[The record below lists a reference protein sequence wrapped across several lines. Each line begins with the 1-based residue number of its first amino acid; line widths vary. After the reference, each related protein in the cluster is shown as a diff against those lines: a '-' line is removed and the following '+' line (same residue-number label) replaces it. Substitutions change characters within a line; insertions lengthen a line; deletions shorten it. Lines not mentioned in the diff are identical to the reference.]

1 MVQRTCKVCQQPWD
15 FRGGSTLCSDECRT
29 EWEDVLRRG
38 AYRRIVAPH
47 RKHLDLVT
55 RDVEAGMATQE
66 QKHAALENLKRARA
80 LYNEFLASSNP
91 RKFLE
96 DLV

>member
-1 MVQRTCKVCQQPWD
+1 MVQQTCKVCQQTWD

-55 RDVEAGMATQE
+55 RDVEAGMATQK
-66 QKHAALENLKRARA
+66 QKHAALKNLEGARD
-80 LYNEFLASSNP
+80 LYSAFLASLNP
-91 RKFLE
+91 RQFLE
-96 DLV
+96 DLI

>member
-1 MVQRTCKVCQQPWD
+1 MVQRTCKVCQQNWD
-15 FRGGSTLCSDECRT
+15 FRGGSTICSDECRT
-29 EWEDVLRRG
+29 EWVDVLRPR
-38 AYRRIVAPH
+38 AYRTIVQPH

-66 QKHAALENLKRARA
+66 QKHAAYENLKRARA
-80 LYNEFLASSNP
+80 LHKEFLASTNP
-91 RKFLE
+91 RQFLE